1 MATHSRFDL
10 DTAAADAYPVTL
22 THLLT
27 EMVSL
32 NGSDLHLRAGE
43 PPIYRIHGHLGRRDY
58 PVLTSDV
65 IKGMAFSIM
74 NEELRF
80 RFEENLEV
88 DLAHQVSGVAR
99 FRVNVFH
106 QQKKVGAVMRQI
118 PVDIQG
124 IDDLK
129 LPAVLKEIAL
139 LPRGLVLVTGPT
151 GSGKSTTLAAMIK
164 HVNER
169 RARHIVTIEDP
180 IEFVHEDIKSL
191 INQRELGEDTHSF
204 ANSLKSALREDPDV
218 ILIGEMRDLETIE
231 MAITSAETGH
241 LVFGTLHTTDAVQ
254 TVDRII
260 DVFPVYQQQQIRLQM
275 ASNLVGVVSQTL
287 LKRSDETSRVA
298 AYEVMNC
305 TNAVRSQIRE
315 GKTHQVESLISV
327 GSRHGMQTLNQHL
340 AQLVAEKVCNRIE
353 AIEKSPHPDELSH
366 LIEQESAEKAK
377 LEAEAARRR
386 R

>member
-1 MATHSRFDL
+1 MALQYKLADL
-10 DTAAADAYPVTL
+10 L
-22 THLLT
+22 KF
-27 EMVSL
+27 MVQR
-32 NGSDLHLRAGE
+32 GCSDLILKVDRPPMFRYLGDLMPLSDILERPTPPLEGE
-43 PPIYRIHGHLGRRDY
+43 HIRTLAYEMCRPDQIQ
-58 PVLTSDV
+58 
-65 IKGMAFSIM
+65 
-74 NEELRF
+74 
-80 RFEENLEV
+80 RFENEMEL
-88 DLAHQVSGVAR
+88 DLAYELKGVSRYRVNFFQQRGAMGVAIR
-99 FRVNVFH
+99 AIPFKIHSVEDLSLP
-106 QQKKVGAVMRQI
+106 QAVIEFAER
-118 PVDIQG
+118 
-124 IDDLK
+124 
-129 LPAVLKEIAL
+129 
-139 LPRGLVLVTGPT
+139 PRGLVLVTGPT
-151 GSGKSTTLAAMIK
+151 GSGKSTTLAALI
-164 HVNER
+164 NYINR
-169 RARHIVTIEDP
+169 SRAEHIITIEDP
-180 IEFVHEDIKSL
+180 VEFVHADIKSL

-260 DVFPVYQQQQIRLQM
+260 DVFPVFQQQQIRLQM

-315 GKTHQVESLISV
+315 GKTHQIESLISV

-340 AQLVAEKVCNRIE
+340 AKLVADKVCNRIE
-353 AIEKSPHPDELSH
+353 AIEKSPHPDELNH
-366 LIEQESAEKAK
+366 LIEQEAAEKAK
-377 LEAEAARRR
+377 ADAEAARRR

>member
-1 MATHSRFDL
+1 VATQYKLVDL
-10 DTAAADAYPVTL
+10 L
-22 THLLT
+22 KF
-27 EMVSL
+27 MVQR
-32 NGSDLHLRAGE
+32 GCSDLILKIHRPPLYRYLGDLMPLSDLLLRPT
-43 PPIYRIHGHLGRRDY
+43 PPLEGDDIRMLAYEMCRPDQIQ
-58 PVLTSDV
+58 
-65 IKGMAFSIM
+65 
-74 NEELRF
+74 
-80 RFEENLEV
+80 RFENEMEL
-88 DLAHQVSGVAR
+88 DLAYELKGVSRYRVNFFQQRGAMGVAIR
-99 FRVNVFH
+99 AIPFKIYSVEDLSLPR
-106 QQKKVGAVMRQI
+106 AVIEFAER
-118 PVDIQG
+118 
-124 IDDLK
+124 
-129 LPAVLKEIAL
+129 
-139 LPRGLVLVTGPT
+139 PRGLVLVTGPT
-151 GSGKSTTLAAMIK
+151 GSGKSTTLAALI
-164 HVNER
+164 NYINR
-169 RARHIVTIEDP
+169 TRAEHIITIEDP
-180 IEFVHEDIKSL
+180 VEFVHEDIKSL